1 MYHAAL
7 SVQLGSLELRKQANV
22 LNVQRALTKMS
33 QEWDPAKLVQKE
45 HSLVK
50 AVVSPSE
57 NVYQFV
63 VMVLIVLQALFH
75 VWNARGTRSVVYHQL
90 TDLKNAS
97 IAQPTITHSNQ
108 EHKTLDNVEKCA
120 HLEHIL
126 ILVLCLVHHAQ

>member
-1 MYHAAL
+1 MYQDAL
-7 SVQLGSLELRKQANV
+7 SAQQGSLELRKQANV
-22 LNVQRALTKMS
+22 LNVQRELTKMN

-45 HSLVK
+45 HLLVK

-57 NVYQFV
+57 NVYQFA
-63 VMVLIVLQALFH
+63 VMVLTALQALFH
-75 VWNARGTRSVVYHQL
+75 VWSARGTRSVVCHQL

-97 IAQPTITHSNQ
+97 IAQPTIIRSSQ